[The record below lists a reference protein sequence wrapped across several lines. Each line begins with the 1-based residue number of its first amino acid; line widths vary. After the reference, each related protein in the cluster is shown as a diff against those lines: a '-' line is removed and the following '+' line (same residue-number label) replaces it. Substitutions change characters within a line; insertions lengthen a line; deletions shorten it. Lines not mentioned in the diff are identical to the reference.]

1 MHKPSLSVPVFCEV
15 VFVRGG
21 NIGKLEGLRY
31 AHKAPSIHVP
41 RHGSQ
46 GLWICC
52 FGLMVLF
59 AYLALRLELKAWAA
73 EHPRHWL
80 VRRGVVYAWLM
91 FTFTFTGLLRP
102 IVRGVDI
109 FASLTPHPSIILSR

>member
-1 MHKPSLSVPVFCEV
+1 MCTIPSLPVSVFCEV
-15 VFVRGG
+15 VFVRG
-21 NIGKLEGLRY
+21 GKLEGLRY

-80 VRRGVVYAWLM
+80 VRRGVACSWLILP
-91 FTFTFTGLLRP
+91 GLLRSFF
-102 IVRGVDI
+102 RGVK
-109 FASLTPHPSIILSR
+109 LC